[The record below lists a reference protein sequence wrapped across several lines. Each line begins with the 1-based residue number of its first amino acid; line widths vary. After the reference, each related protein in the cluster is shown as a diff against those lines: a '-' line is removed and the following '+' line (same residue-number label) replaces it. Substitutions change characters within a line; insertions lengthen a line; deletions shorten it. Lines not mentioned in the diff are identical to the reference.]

1 MSLTKQTSELNSQ
14 RCYKFSRAQKEAVGL
29 LQIGTFLEYFD
40 LMLYVHMSVVLNGLF
55 FPKMDTKTEAVMGAL
70 TFSSVYLLR
79 PVGALIFG
87 YIGDMIGR
95 KVTVVLTTMMM
106 SITCIILATLPT
118 YSEIGITAT
127 YVFFC
132 CRILQGMSSMGECVG
147 SQIYAVELI
156 QEPRRHLAVG
166 LIDWCTVVGGMA
178 ALLITTYV
186 INVAGNWRTAFWIGS
201 CIAVIGTV
209 ARVRL
214 RETPDFCNHLKDLR
228 LKIKDSKK
236 SMFKFLYQ
244 GCLQEIKNKKSLA
257 YIAIMQPFP
266 VSFYV
271 AYIYFNIYLKKTYNL
286 SPEYLVTHN
295 LKTSIVSVVF
305 NLGLCWIVTKYRP
318 LELYKAKI
326 YVFIAI
332 LILTIFTLNYNPS
345 YMDISLIQIAFITIG
360 LDTLPTNGVYIQNFA
375 MAQRFTVVSITWAVS
390 RMTAHL
396 IFISGLVYL
405 NEIIGFNALLV
416 VYTPLIAMAWWG
428 LKYFEKLE
436 KQRANS
442 CKMFTPK

>member
-1 MSLTKQTSELNSQ
+1 
-14 RCYKFSRAQKEAVGL
+14 
-29 LQIGTFLEYFD
+29 
-40 LMLYVHMSVVLNGLF
+40 
-55 FPKMDTKTEAVMGAL
+55 
-70 TFSSVYLLR
+70 
-79 PVGALIFG
+79 
-87 YIGDMIGR
+87 
-95 KVTVVLTTMMM
+95 
-106 SITCIILATLPT
+106 
-118 YSEIGITAT
+118 
-127 YVFFC
+127 
-132 CRILQGMSSMGECVG
+132 
-147 SQIYAVELI
+147 
-156 QEPRRHLAVG
+156 
-166 LIDWCTVVGGMA
+166 
-178 ALLITTYV
+178 
-186 INVAGNWRTAFWIGS
+186 
-201 CIAVIGTV
+201 
-209 ARVRL
+209 
-214 RETPDFCNHLKDLR
+214 
-228 LKIKDSKK
+228 
-236 SMFKFLYQ
+236 
-244 GCLQEIKNKKSLA
+244 
-257 YIAIMQPFP
+257 MQPFP

-271 AYIYFNIYLKKTYNL
+271 AYIYFNIYLKKTFNL
-286 SPEYLVTHN
+286 NPEYLVTHN
-295 LKTSIVSVVF
+295 LKISIASVVF

-442 CKMFTPK
+442 YKMFTTE